1 MKRVVESNPCSMKTI
16 LIADDDE
23 GIQDIFKM
31 IFERA
36 GYTVDV
42 RSEALS
48 ILDNDFK
55 IPDLFLLDR
64 ELSGYDGLNVC
75 RFLKKQESTKDIPV
89 IIVSASPEIGKM
101 AMEAGADD
109 YVEKPFEMKNLLN
122 VVGQYI

>member
-1 MKRVVESNPCSMKTI
+1 MKTI

-36 GYTVDV
+36 GYTVDLH
-42 RSEALS
+42 SEALS

-64 ELSGYDGLNVC
+64 QLSGYDGLNVC
-75 RFLKKQESTKDIPV
+75 RFLKKQESTKNIPV

-101 AMEAGADD
+101 AMAAGADG